1 MSSDRTHSPTSTSPP
16 SGRRLSLNPA
26 SLGDFFSKPNNSNMN
41 SSTGNSSFP
50 NPITTAAA
58 ANAQSG
64 RRRMSITTLGLSGSP
79 TQPSPFGAY
88 AGRRDS
94 LSSSESCEDA
104 IEDVE
109 HSPAN
114 NSASPIA
121 RRVSF
126 GAQALRDVRGGSGS
140 GNGRYPSSG
149 SSPLVTRRYTAS
161 STSSSYSKDNPSLS
175 SSSSSAV
182 AAGISTQKLKNE
194 RSDHSWRPLG
204 EGFNWS
210 AALRTRAERA
220 PSVGGSYPASSH
232 LQPSLMG
239 LNDPHAHQRS
249 ASIAIMEQP
258 TREIPREPRQNKPD
272 FFQEKILRADFMD

>member
-1 MSSDRTHSPTSTSPP
+1 MS
-16 SGRRLSLNPA
+16 N
-26 SLGDFFSKPNNSNMN
+26 
-41 SSTGNSSFP
+41 STGNASSFP

-64 RRRMSITTLGLSGSP
+64 PRRMSITTLGLSGSP
-79 TQPSPFGAY
+79 TQPSPFSAY
-88 AGRRDS
+88 VGRRES
-94 LSSSESCEDA
+94 LSSSESYEDA
-104 IEDVE
+104 IEDNDN
-109 HSPAN
+109 SPAN
-114 NSASPIA
+114 NPTSPLA

-140 GNGRYPSSG
+140 GNG
-149 SSPLVTRRYTAS
+149 T
-161 STSSSYSKDNPSLS
+161 
-175 SSSSSAV
+175 
-182 AAGISTQKLKNE
+182 STQKLKNE

-220 PSVGGSYPASSH
+220 PSIGGSMPTSSH
-232 LQPSLMG
+232 AQPAMLNP
-239 LNDPHAHQRS
+239 NDPNASKAYHQRA

-258 TREIPREPRQNKPD
+258 THEIPREPRQNKPD